1 MEPAALPGSAV
12 DIVFTGRSQAATDFA
27 ANGAN
32 GANRRGW
39 SVEPTGAASRPVL
52 SSALVSLTA
61 IAALTSCSGPGGS
74 TGTPDSTD
82 VSSGNNTMPAAPP
95 GKYQTLPEPCGS
107 VDSQTLHAILP
118 SSQNYTGTAVLTYDP
133 DRRAGCKW
141 NGTAPGGTRNLSVD
155 FERVVSYDPT
165 VSDDDKA
172 AQEYEQMAQAAHI
185 PGPDPGT
192 SPSPPAPASASA
204 PASAPA
210 SGTPTPTSSPLPS
223 NSPAP
228 SDSAEANDTT
238 PRRINGLGDAAYLN
252 DVPTTVDGSLHRDVT
267 VVFRI
272 ANVLVTV
279 QLSQGSNDKTA
290 VPPSAALQLGTLGL
304 AQQLVKSFN
313 S

>member
-1 MEPAALPGSAV
+1 
-12 DIVFTGRSQAATDFA
+12 
-27 ANGAN
+27 
-32 GANRRGW
+32 
-39 SVEPTGAASRPVL
+39 VL
-52 SSALVSLTA
+52 ALTA

-74 TGTPDSTD
+74 AGAPDGTD
-82 VSSGNNTMPAAPP
+82 VSSGNNTMPTAPP

-107 VDSQTLHAILP
+107 VGSQILHAILP
-118 SSQNYTGTAVLTYDP
+118 SSQNDTGTAVLTYDP

-141 NGTAPGGTRNLSVD
+141 SGTVQGGTRNLSVD

-165 VSDDDKA
+165 VSDDDKT

-185 PGPDPGT
+185 PGPDSGT
-192 SPSPPAPASASA
+192 SPSPPTPASA
-204 PASAPA
+204 PAPAKAPAPA

-228 SDSAEANDTT
+228 SDSAEASDAT
-238 PRRINGLGDAAYLN
+238 PRRINGIGDAAYLN
-252 DVPTTVDGSLHRDVT
+252 DVPTTVEGSLHRDVT
-267 VVFRI
+267 VAFRI
-272 ANVLVTV
+272 ANVLITV

-290 VPPSAALQLGTLGL
+290 VPPSADLQLGALEL